1 MGELDDLR
9 ARVQLL
15 EQENE
20 TLRTPRRGVSGR
32 SVVAAIVL
40 ALAVLIAPIAAMGT
54 WARLQLVDADR
65 FVATFAPLA
74 EDPAVQDFVADQVVA
89 AIDEQVDLTAV
100 VGEVFDGLRALDL
113 PPRAESALT
122 LLEGPAASGLGSL
135 VDGVVHDLVASEQF
149 ADIWAQSLRFT
160 HERAVAIM
168 QDSPDTA
175 VQLADDGVLS
185 IDVGIVVARVKDVLA
200 ERGVGFADL
209 IPEIERSIPI
219 MQADSLVL
227 VRTVY
232 NVAVA
237 AGFWLPWVVL
247 GLLVGGVL
255 LARNRVRALFWTSAS
270 FAAAFLLLAGGM
282 GIGRGFFIGAV
293 SPSVMSAAAADS
305 VFAQLTALLSSTI
318 VALALVGV
326 IVAVWAWLA
335 GSSRSAVVVRGVV
348 RDGFASVRTAGERRG
363 LTTGRFGRAVDRF
376 RGPILIAGMVIAV
389 LLLMAT
395 RPVTFGSVIGV
406 ALALLVLVLLIE
418 LLRRPTPAMT
428 DHESVPEP
436 DVVDGATTS

>member
-9 ARVQLL
+9 ARVLVL

-20 TLRTPRRGVSGR
+20 TLKKPRRRPSGR
-32 SVVAAIVL
+32 SIAAAIVL
-40 ALAVLIAPIAAMGT
+40 VLAVLIAPIAAVGT

-74 EDPAVQDFVADQVVA
+74 EDPDVQDFVADQVVA

-122 LLEGPAASGLGSL
+122 LLEAPAASGLGSL

-168 QDSPDTA
+168 QNSPDTA
-175 VQLADDGVLS
+175 LQLADDGVLS
-185 IDVGIVVARVKDVLA
+185 IDVGIVVARVKTVLA

-219 MQADSLVL
+219 AQADSIVL

-237 AGFWLPWVVL
+237 AGFWLPWVALAMLIV
-247 GLLVGGVL
+247 GVL
-255 LARNRVRALFWTSAS
+255 LARDRPRALLWTSAG
-270 FAAAFLLLAGGM
+270 FAAVFILLAAGM
-282 GIGRGFFIGAV
+282 GVGRGFFIGAV
-293 SPSVMSAAAADS
+293 SPSVMSAAAADA
-305 VFAQLTALLSSTI
+305 VFGQLTALLSSTI
-318 VALALVGV
+318 AALALVGV

-335 GSSRSAVVVRGVV
+335 GTTRSAVAVRGLV
-348 RDGFASVRTAGERRG
+348 RAGFASAREAAERRG
-363 LTTGRFGRAVDRF
+363 VTTGRFGRAVDRF
-376 RGPILIAGMVIAV
+376 RGPILIAGMVVAV
-389 LLLMAT
+389 LILMAT
-395 RPVTFGSVIGV
+395 RPVTFGSVTGV
-406 ALALLVLVLLIE
+406 AVGLLVLVLLIE
-418 LLRRPTPAMT
+418 LLRRPAPVASEEGPVSEPAR
-428 DHESVPEP
+428 
-436 DVVDGATTS
+436 VDGATVP